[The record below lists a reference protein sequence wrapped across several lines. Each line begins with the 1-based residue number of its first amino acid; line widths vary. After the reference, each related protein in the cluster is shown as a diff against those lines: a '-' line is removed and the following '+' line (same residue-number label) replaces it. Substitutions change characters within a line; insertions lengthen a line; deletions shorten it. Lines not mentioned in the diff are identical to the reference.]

1 MVCVRICNAL
11 YELKPVLVMFVSHL
25 LSTGLNIIFKLI
37 ANDGMSLKV
46 FSAYRVLFASAVMI
60 PLALVFE
67 RLILASTICF
77 PFFLLFVLFCFF
89 SFIIFSKSS
98 STWHLKEFLQYA

>member
-11 YELKPVLVMFVSHL
+11 HGLKPVLVMFVSHL

-77 PFFLLFVLFCFF
+77 LSFFF
-89 SFIIFSKSS
+89 SFF
-98 STWHLKEFLQYA
+98 HFL